1 MGPTVR
7 PPDHAAV
14 PGATQ
19 IAEQNQPATGDPRR
33 PGVIVVG
40 LNGSDFA
47 DVALR
52 WALEEAALRRA
63 TVRVVH
69 AWQYLPMVVE
79 PMAAL
84 PTTPFEDLAGAAAAV
99 ATETIARVTGNA
111 EPAAPIELHVVE
123 GPAGSALLD
132 AAADAEL
139 IVVGGRG
146 RGGFAGLLLGSVS
159 QQVTHH
165 AHCPV
170 VVLPRGAEP
179 KATA

>member
-52 WALEEAALRRA
+52 RA
-63 TVRVVH
+63 TVSVVH